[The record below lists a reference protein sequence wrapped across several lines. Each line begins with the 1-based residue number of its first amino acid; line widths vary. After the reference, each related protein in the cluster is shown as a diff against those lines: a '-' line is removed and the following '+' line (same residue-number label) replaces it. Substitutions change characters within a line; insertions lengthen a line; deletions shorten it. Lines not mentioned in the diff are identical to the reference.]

1 MPKNSKKGSETENKE
16 KEIEF
21 TTEGSVNIE
30 YDAFQKMI
38 SHTLRFANDSREES
52 IQVLGICIGE
62 YLAETKRY
70 IIGDVIPITHGD
82 FIELGFS
89 EEIHEVIDEIKSH
102 YPDTNKSVIGW
113 YHSHL
118 GYGLY
123 FSNSDKVNNLFF
135 QHSENPYGFGV
146 VIEQTLLNDDHNY
159 GIEVFRLKDYLKGA
173 ESDYIKV
180 EFDISPP
187 NSMKLFKWVQEL
199 VESTQSKDSK
209 IIYEFDEIKKP
220 SPELLQEIPAP
231 KEEEEEVEFEEK
243 EDFSLLYG
251 VNDGIGKFKDSFLK
265 TYEEQLT
272 SWMNDVSDDILIG
285 TEYIRSS
292 INNIKTTL
300 SSGLEDA
307 QRVFDRIFS
316 EISSLFM
323 KNTRSSVDTLLE
335 KQIELKKN
343 IQVITEE
350 QLKNLFEL
358 LEKEIRDVTNIFEE
372 NITSIKKELDK
383 ITQSSNTI
391 KESLIQNNEML
402 KTVYEET
409 DKLSENIIQYSQRSS
424 KAFELKLMDELETF
438 SNKIS
443 PNKEIYGE
451 IEELIER
458 LQKVISDLRQV
469 K

>member
-1 MPKNSKKGSETENKE
+1 MPKNSKKAAETENKE

-21 TTEGSVNIE
+21 TSEGSLSIE

-52 IQVLGICIGE
+52 TQALGICIGE
-62 YLAETKRY
+62 YSPETKRY

-82 FIELGFS
+82 SIELGFS
-89 EEIHEVIDEIKSH
+89 EEIHEAIDEIKSH

-123 FSNSDKVNNLFF
+123 FSNSDKVNNLYF
-135 QHSENPYGFGV
+135 QHSENPYGFGI
-146 VIEQTLLNDDHNY
+146 VIEQTLLNEDLNY
-159 GIEVFRLKDYLKGA
+159 GIEVFRLKDYSKGA

-180 EFDISPP
+180 AFDISPP
-187 NSMKLFKWVQEL
+187 NSIKLFKWVQEL

-209 IIYEFDEIKKP
+209 IIYEFNEVKKP
-220 SPELLQEIPAP
+220 SPELLQEIPTP
-231 KEEEEEVEFEEK
+231 NEEEVESEEK

-251 VNDGIGKFKDSFLK
+251 VNDGIGKFRDSFLK
-265 TYEEQLT
+265 IYEQQLT

-316 EISSLFM
+316 EISNLFM
-323 KNTRSSVDTLLE
+323 KNTRTSVNTLLE

-350 QLKNLFEL
+350 QLTNLFEL

-372 NITSIKKELDK
+372 NITSIKKELEK
-383 ITQSSNTI
+383 ITQNSNTI
-391 KESLIQNNEML
+391 KDSLIQNNETL

-424 KAFELKLMDELETF
+424 KAFESKLMNELETF

>member
-1 MPKNSKKGSETENKE
+1 MPKNSKKNPETESKD

-21 TTEGSVNIE
+21 TNEGSVTIE
-30 YDAFQKMI
+30 YDAFRMMI
-38 SHTLRFANDSREES
+38 SHTLRFANDSKEENT
-52 IQVLGICIGE
+52 QVFGICIGE
-62 YLAETKRY
+62 YSTEADRY
-70 IIGDVIPITHGD
+70 IITDVIPITHGD

-89 EEIHEVIDEIKSH
+89 EEIHEIMDGIKSQ
-102 YPDTNKSVIGW
+102 YIDTSKRVIGW

-123 FSNSDKVNNLFF
+123 FSDRANNLYF
-135 QHSENPYGFGV
+135 QHTENPYGFGV
-146 VIEQTLLNDDHNY
+146 VIEQTLLNEDQNY
-159 GIEVFRLKDYLKGA
+159 GIEVFRLKDYSKGA
-173 ESDYIKV
+173 ESDYVKV
-180 EFDISPP
+180 AFDIAPP

-199 VESTQSKDSK
+199 VESTQNKDSK
-209 IIYEFDEIKKP
+209 IIYELNEVIKP
-220 SPELLQEIPAP
+220 SPELLQEIPTP
-231 KEEEEEVEFEEK
+231 KEEEEESEEK

-251 VNDGIGKFKDSFLK
+251 VNDGIGKFKDSFIK
-265 TYEEQLT
+265 TYEQQLT
-272 SWMNDVSDDILIG
+272 SWMYDVSDDILIG
-285 TEYIRSS
+285 SEYIRSS

-316 EISSLFM
+316 EISTLFM
-323 KNTRSSVDTLLE
+323 KNTRASIDTRLE
-335 KQIELKKN
+335 KQIELKKT

-350 QLKNLFEL
+350 QLRDLFEL
-358 LEKEIRDVTNIFEE
+358 LEKEIREVTNIFEE
-372 NITSIKKELDK
+372 EITSIKKELEK
-383 ITQSSNTI
+383 ISQSNNTI

-402 KTVYEET
+402 RTLYDET
-409 DKLSENIIQYSQRSS
+409 DKLSDNIIQYSQKSS
-424 KAFELKLMDELETF
+424 KVFEAKIIDELESF
-438 SNKIS
+438 SNKMS

>member
-1 MPKNSKKGSETENKE
+1 IKE
-16 KEIEF
+16 KEIDF
-21 TTEGSVNIE
+21 TTEGSVTIE

-62 YLAETKRY
+62 YSTETNCY
-70 IIGDVIPITHGD
+70 IIGDVIPISHGD

-89 EEIHEVIDEIKSH
+89 EEIHEVINEIKSH

-123 FSNSDKVNNLFF
+123 FSNSDKVNNLYF

-146 VIEQTLLNDDHNY
+146 VIEQTLLNEDQNY
-159 GIEVFRLKDYLKGA
+159 GIEVFRLKDYSKGA
-173 ESDYIKV
+173 ESDYVKV
-180 EFDISPP
+180 AFDIAPP

-199 VESTQSKDSK
+199 VESTQNKDSK
-209 IIYEFDEIKKP
+209 IIYELNEVIKP
-220 SPELLQEIPAP
+220 SPELLQEIPTP
-231 KEEEEEVEFEEK
+231 KEEEEESEEK

-251 VNDGIGKFKDSFLK
+251 VNDGIGKFKDSFIK
-265 TYEEQLT
+265 TYEQQLT
-272 SWMNDVSDDILIG
+272 SWMYDVSDDILIG
-285 TEYIRSS
+285 SEYIRSS

-316 EISSLFM
+316 EISTLFM
-323 KNTRSSVDTLLE
+323 KNTRASIDTRLE
-335 KQIELKKN
+335 KQIELKKT

-350 QLKNLFEL
+350 QLRDLFEL
-358 LEKEIRDVTNIFEE
+358 LEKEIREVTNIFEE
-372 NITSIKKELDK
+372 EITSIKKELEK
-383 ITQSSNTI
+383 ISQSNNTI

-402 KTVYEET
+402 RTLYDET
-409 DKLSENIIQYSQRSS
+409 DKLSDNIIQYSQKSS
-424 KAFELKLMDELETF
+424 KVFEAKIIDELESF
-438 SNKIS
+438 SNKMS